1 LNSIYNQWCKQNN
14 FASKLPK
21 ARKAA
26 AENTSKKT
34 QNTLDGHLQDLPLER
49 VVPYSDKVFREAAVE
64 WVVATD
70 QVCGI
75 ADLVRNF
82 HF

>member
-1 LNSIYNQWCKQNN
+1 M
-14 FASKLPK
+14 
-21 ARKAA
+21 
-26 AENTSKKT
+26 
-34 QNTLDGHLQDLPLER
+34 LDGHLQNLPLEQ

-64 WVVATD
+64 WVIATD